1 MLTAKVAPERLVF
14 LRTRMRDSHFDG
26 ADLRI
31 RAQRRAIAPSGAQK
45 EGQEYHAALEHAPL
59 SLSLSG
65 MGPSLAVE
73 GATTAR
79 VFEAYVKKVLAP
91 SLQEAGQVVIMDNLE
106 APTGPRA

>member
-1 MLTAKVAPERLVF
+1 MMLTAKVAPERLLFVDENAGLT
-14 LRTRMRDSHFDG
+14 LRWRR
-26 ADLRI
+26 DLRI

-45 EGQEYHAALEHAPL
+45 EGREYHAALEHDP
-59 SLSLSG
+59 LSG

-106 APTGPRA
+106 APTGPGA

>member
-1 MLTAKVAPERLVF
+1 
-14 LRTRMRDSHFDG
+14 MRDSHFDG

-45 EGQEYHAALEHAPL
+45 EGQEYHAALEHAP
-59 SLSLSG
+59 LSG

-106 APTGPRA
+106 GAHRPRRVRELVEQRGCELL